1 MGGVSQDD
9 YRERYKTKTTPWDI
23 GRPDYNL
30 VDIVS
35 KRPIEPC
42 RVLDVGCG
50 FGHNSIWLAQQ
61 GFTVTG
67 VDVSEIAAQNAKE
80 NGEQARVD
88 CTFFR
93 LDFFEDDILGL
104 PFEFIFD
111 RGCFHSYGSDDE
123 RRKFVERAAH
133 HLGEAGLWLSL
144 VGSADQ
150 PPGILGPSRRSARDI
165 VVAAEPLFEI
175 LSLTAIRFDSNHENP
190 SKAWA
195 CLMKKRS
202 E

>member
-1 MGGVSQDD
+1 MDGVSQDD
-9 YRERYKTKTTPWDI
+9 YRDRYKSKTTPWDI

-30 VDIVS
+30 VDIVG
-35 KRPIEPC
+35 KRPIEKC
-42 RVLDVGCG
+42 NALDLGCG
-50 FGHNSIWLAQQ
+50 SGHNSIWLAQQ

-67 VDVSEIAAQNAKE
+67 VDVSEIAVQKAKE
-80 NGEQARVD
+80 NGERARVG
-88 CTFFR
+88 CTFLL
-93 LDFFEDDILGL
+93 LDFFEEDIPGL
-104 PFEFIFD
+104 PFNFIFD
-111 RGCFHSYGSDDE
+111 RGCFHSYGTDDE
-123 RRKFVERAAH
+123 RSKFAERAAY

-175 LSLTAIRFDSNHENP
+175 LSLTAIRFDSNFQNP